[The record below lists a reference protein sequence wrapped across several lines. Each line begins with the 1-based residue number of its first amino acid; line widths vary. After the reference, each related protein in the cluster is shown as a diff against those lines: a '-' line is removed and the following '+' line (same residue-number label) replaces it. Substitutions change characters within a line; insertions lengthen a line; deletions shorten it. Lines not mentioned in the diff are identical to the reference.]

1 MSFDAFVERAW
12 NDHADDP
19 GGVAT
24 RLETSLA
31 LVDAP
36 LRIAP
41 YARLVT
47 HVFGEHLG
55 QWQRGMRVLG
65 MLAARA
71 HDDVAATRTLARSTA
86 TLGYASGD
94 ASALEPLDVDDR
106 IAALATASSAFAAR
120 GALARALDAFHD
132 ALALAAEG
140 IPDGSPALR
149 ALAAGGN
156 NLAMA
161 LEGKPDRDARETRGM
176 LDAARAGLTYW
187 RRAGTWLEE
196 ERALYR
202 LARSLL
208 CAGQAREAA
217 EQAARC
223 LALCDEH
230 AAPPF
235 ERFFGTAALALAQR
249 DAGEANAFAA
259 SRERAAALHA
269 ALPADERAA
278 CDAVLAELDAR

>member
-36 LRIAP
+36 VRIAP

-65 MLAARA
+65 MLTARA
-71 HDDVAATRTLARSTA
+71 RDDVAATRTLARSTA
-86 TLGYASGD
+86 TLCYASGD

-106 IAALATASSAFAAR
+106 IAALATASSAFA
-120 GALARALDAFHD
+120 
-132 ALALAAEG
+132 LAAEG

-156 NLAMA
+156 NLAVA

-208 CAGQAREAA
+208 YAGQAREAA

-249 DAGEANAFAA
+249 DAGEASAFEA